1 MSQNSLNIVKISLAL
16 LFLTILMVSCKQ
28 DDPIPVNNWHKIY
41 QNKDLYL
48 YSVKFLD
55 KNNGYVL
62 AESSTTNNSANWR
75 FILTT
80 TDGGTHWIVNHY
92 QFSAYDELLDDI
104 FPMGNG
110 NILGIADHVYKSSD
124 NGKTWT
130 DVSPQFVGSIN
141 NDLHIIDSTTWV
153 VAKGNYIFRTN
164 NAGQNWQTVFQTD
177 FMGAFHHFSFPS
189 PTVGYANI
197 GAVDSDNGASVGLI
211 VKTTDAGQTWTLLHP
226 EPWKSNEIS
235 IPDMA
240 YMQFVTDQIGYLSTI
255 WDYKLYKTVDGGN
268 HWVLIHNNIYSSGL
282 VRFLNENL
290 GYYTDGVTIN
300 VTNDGGKNWKADYYD
315 DTKNSDIL
323 TWTLL
328 KTGQGYALTRDQRI
342 IKRN

>member
-16 LFLTILMVSCKQ
+16 LFLTILMASCKH
-28 DDPIPVNNWHKIY
+28 DDPIPVNNWHTIY

-62 AESSTTNNSANWR
+62 ADSSATHNSANWR

-80 TDGGTHWIVNHY
+80 TDGGTNWIVNHY
-92 QFSAYDELLDDI
+92 QFSAYDELLVDI

-110 NILGIADHVYKSSD
+110 NLLGIGYHVYKSSD

-130 DVSPQFVGSIN
+130 DVSPQFVGSRN

-153 VAKGNYIFRTN
+153 VASGSYIYRTN
-164 NAGQNWQTVFQTD
+164 NAGQTWQTVFQTN
-177 FMGAFHHFSFPS
+177 FMGVFDHFSFPS

-211 VKTTDAGQTWTLLHP
+211 VKTTDAGQTWTILHP
-226 EPWKSNEIS
+226 EPWKSNNIS
-235 IPDMA
+235 IPDMS
-240 YMQFVTDQIGYLSTI
+240 MQFVTDQIGYLSTI
-255 WDYKLYKTVDGGN
+255 WDYKLYKTVDGGS
-268 HWVLIHNNIYSSGL
+268 HWALVHNTDSIGL
-282 VRFLNENL
+282 ACFLNENL
-290 GYYTDGVTIN
+290 GYYTDGVTIK
-300 VTNDGGKNWKADYYD
+300 VTNDGGKNWKVDYYNNA
-315 DTKNSDIL
+315 KNSDIL
-323 TWTLL
+323 TWTFLE
-328 KTGQGYALTRDQRI
+328 TGQGYALTRDQRI

>member
-1 MSQNSLNIVKISLAL
+1 MSQNSLNVKISLAL
-16 LFLTILMVSCKQ
+16 LFLTILMASCKH
-28 DDPIPVNNWHKIY
+28 DDPIPVNNWHTIY

-62 AESSTTNNSANWR
+62 ADSSATHNSANWR

-80 TDGGTHWIVNHY
+80 TDGGTNWIVNHY
-92 QFSAYDELLDDI
+92 QFSAYDELLVDI

-110 NILGIADHVYKSSD
+110 NLLGIGYHVYKSSD

-130 DVSPQFVGSIN
+130 DVSPQFVGSRN

-153 VAKGNYIFRTN
+153 VASGSYIYRTN
-164 NAGQNWQTVFQTD
+164 NAGQTWQTVFQTN
-177 FMGAFHHFSFPS
+177 FMGVFDHFSFPS

-211 VKTTDAGQTWTLLHP
+211 VKTTDAGQTWTILHP
-226 EPWKSNEIS
+226 EPWKSNNIS
-235 IPDMA
+235 IPDMS
-240 YMQFVTDQIGYLSTI
+240 MQFVTDQIGYLSTI
-255 WDYKLYKTVDGGN
+255 WDYKLYKTVDGGS
-268 HWVLIHNNIYSSGL
+268 HWALVHNTDSIGL
-282 VRFLNENL
+282 ACFLNENL
-290 GYYTDGVTIN
+290 GYYTDGVTIK
-300 VTNDGGKNWKADYYD
+300 VTNDGGKNWKVDYYNNA
-315 DTKNSDIL
+315 KNSDIL
-323 TWTLL
+323 TWTFLE
-328 KTGQGYALTRDQRI
+328 TGQGYALTRDQRI

>member
-28 DDPIPVNNWHKIY
+28 DDPIPVNNWYTIY

-92 QFSAYDELLDDI
+92 QFSAYDELLNDI
-104 FPMGNG
+104 FPMGND
-110 NILGIADHVYKSSD
+110 NLLGIGHHVYKSSD

-130 DVSPQFVGSIN
+130 DVSPQFVDSRID
-141 NDLHIIDSTTWV
+141 DLHVIDSTTWI
-153 VAKGNYIFRTN
+153 VAEGRYIFRTN
-164 NAGQNWQTVFQTD
+164 NAGQTWQTVFQTN
-177 FMGAFHHFSFPS
+177 FMGVFDHFSFPS
-189 PTVGYANI
+189 SSIGYANT
-197 GAVDSDNGASVGLI
+197 GAVDPDNAASVGLI
-211 VKTTDAGQTWTLLHP
+211 VKTTDAGQTWTILHP
-226 EPWKSNEIS
+226 EPWKSNNIS
-235 IPDMA
+235 IPDMS
-240 YMQFVTDQIGYLSTI
+240 MQFVTDQIGYLSTI
-255 WDYKLYKTVDGGN
+255 WDYKLYKTVDGGS
-268 HWVLIHNNIYSSGL
+268 HWALVHNTDSIGL
-282 VRFLNENL
+282 ACFLNENL

-300 VTNDGGKNWKADYYD
+300 VTNDGGKNWKVDYYNNA
-315 DTKNSDIL
+315 KNSDIL
-323 TWTLL
+323 TWTFLE
-328 KTGQGYALTRDQRI
+328 TGQGYALTRDQRI